1 MTDLLPCNNNRVIIP
16 NSTSFYL
23 DKSQDAF
30 WGEYA
35 CTFPV
40 STQTEDALFPDA
52 IEANRRRMEE
62 VMRQVESV
70 RGLTGDAAATRNADV
85 ESSSAEH
92 MKSAVE
98 SLPALLEQKKEL
110 EKHTTILKGGPI
122 FSK

>member
-23 DKSQDAF
+23 DKSQ
-30 WGEYA
+30 
-35 CTFPV
+35 
-40 STQTEDALFPDA
+40 DALFPDA

-70 RGLTGDAAATRNADV
+70 RGLTGDAAATRRDDV
-85 ESSSAEH
+85 ACSSVEH

-110 EKHTTILKGGPI
+110 EKHPTNL
-122 FSK
+122 